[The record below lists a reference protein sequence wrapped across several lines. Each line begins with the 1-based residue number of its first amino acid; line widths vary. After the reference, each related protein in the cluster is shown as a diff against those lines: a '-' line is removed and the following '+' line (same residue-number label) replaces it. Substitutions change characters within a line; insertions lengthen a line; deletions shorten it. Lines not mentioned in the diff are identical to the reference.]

1 MTMILTTE
9 AGDKLVAESVAGFS
23 GASSLNDAVVFRLN
37 KETFDTNPLGRGWLV
52 GSGWQWDAGNQN
64 MEPI

>member
-9 AGDKLVAESVAGFS
+9 AGGRLVAESVAGFI
-23 GASSLNDAVVFRLN
+23 GASSFNDSVVFRLN

-52 GSGWQWDAGNQN
+52 GSGWSWNGTNQN

>member
-1 MTMILTTE
+1 MILTTE
-9 AGDKLVAESVAGFS
+9 AGDKLVAESVAGFT
-23 GASSLNDAVVFRLN
+23 GASSLNDSVVFQLN

-52 GSGWQWDAGNQN
+52 GANWSWNGTNKN